1 MEAPSAS
8 PAGSAGS
15 PRDRATIPSAGPI
28 RPFRFPPFLRRTLPN
43 GLTVYAARH
52 EGIPLVSL
60 ELVGFAGGQH
70 DPVDPVRRPRLAAFT
85 AALLDEGTRRRTSLE
100 IAALVERLGGYL
112 YTGADWDAGYLATA
126 LLARHRTPGLE
137 MLAELLGSPTFPEA
151 EIERLR
157 QQRLTELLRRGH
169 DPSALADDRFAQVV
183 YGGTVYAHPLIG
195 TTASVSAFDRDT
207 VVDFYQRSYGLRG
220 AALIAVGD
228 LDPEGFVREAE
239 ALFGSG
245 PEGIEAHAV
254 PPAPA
259 IEPPALDGIEIH
271 IVDRPGAAQTE
282 LRIGHAGPPRTH
294 PLFTALGVLN
304 TLLGGKFTSR
314 INMNLRERHGF
325 TYGASSRFSG
335 RLGPGPFVID
345 AAVATQSTGAA
356 AREVLGELRRIR
368 EEPAGVDELEE
379 TRSYL
384 IGVYPYTLQTIGE
397 LAKRLEM
404 MAVYGFPD
412 DHYDRYLERLNA
424 VTLSRVQEVAR
435 QHIDPEH
442 IAIVAVGPASDLEPQ
457 FEGMGPVKVWQRDA
471 E

>member
-1 MEAPSAS
+1 MESS
-8 PAGSAGS
+8 PASSATS
-15 PRDRATIPSAGPI
+15 LPINRATAPAAGPI
-28 RPFRFPPFLRRTLPN
+28 RPFRFPPFLRRTLSN
-43 GLTVYAARH
+43 GLTVYAARL

-70 DPVDPVRRPRLAAFT
+70 DPVDPVHRPGLAAFT
-85 AALLDEGTRRRTSLE
+85 AALLDEGTRRRNSLE

-112 YTGADWDAGYLATA
+112 YTGADWDSGYLATA
-126 LLARHRTPGLE
+126 LLAQHRTAGLE

-157 QQRLTELLRRGH
+157 TQRLTELLRRGH

-183 YGGTVYAHPLIG
+183 YQGTVYANPLIG
-195 TTASVSAFDRDT
+195 TTASVSALDRDS

-220 AALIAVGD
+220 AALIGVGD
-228 LDPEGFVREAE
+228 LDPEDLIREVE
-239 ALFGSG
+239 TLFGSG

-254 PPAPA
+254 PPTPI

-282 LRIGHAGPPRTH
+282 LRVGHAGPPRTH
-294 PLFTALGVLN
+294 PEFTALAVLN

-325 TYGASSRFSG
+325 TYGASSRFSS

-368 EEPAGVDELEE
+368 EEPVGVDELEE

-424 VTLSRVQEVAR
+424 VTLSRVEEVAR

-442 IAIVAVGPASDLEPQ
+442 IAIVAVGPAPDLEPQ
-457 FEGMGPVKVWQRDA
+457 FEGMGPVKIWQRDG